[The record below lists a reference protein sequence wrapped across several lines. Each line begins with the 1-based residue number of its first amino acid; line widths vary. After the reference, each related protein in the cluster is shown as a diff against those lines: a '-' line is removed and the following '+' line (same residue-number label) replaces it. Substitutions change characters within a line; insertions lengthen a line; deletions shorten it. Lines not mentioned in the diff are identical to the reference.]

1 MASTLSLRLE
11 LRLICALFVRFF
23 SVVAWCVHRFGVY
36 FDVEARD
43 VPITIQT
50 IETGCSS
57 GADGQTLKVQL
68 WATKDGS
75 FVGKEED
82 QSAWECMGEED
93 MVLSTVNYD
102 KGAYDASE
110 VQPLIPSYFMIP
122 SCYCFAISPCLR
134 GPRAQRLA
142 PLTIT
147 INTRKKCYTQR
158 YDALRSDAL
167 ASLAAPLVRFL
178 SAWVYAC

>member
-102 KGAYDASE
+102 KRAYDASE
-110 VQPLIPSYFMIP
+110 VRPLIPSYFTIP
-122 SCYCFAISPCLR
+122 SCYCFAMSPCLR

-142 PLTIT
+142 P
-147 INTRKKCYTQR
+147 
-158 YDALRSDAL
+158 
-167 ASLAAPLVRFL
+167 
-178 SAWVYAC
+178 